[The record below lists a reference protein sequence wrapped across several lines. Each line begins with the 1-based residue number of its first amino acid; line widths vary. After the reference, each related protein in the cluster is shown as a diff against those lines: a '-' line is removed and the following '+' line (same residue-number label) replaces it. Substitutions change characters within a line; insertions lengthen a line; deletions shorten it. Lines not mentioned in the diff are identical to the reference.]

1 MRLLA
6 KVAQIAQIIEAK
18 APKRLAQEWDNPGL
32 QVGDP
37 AAEVSG
43 ILVALDLTDEI
54 LDESVQKRLNMVIC
68 HHPAIFQGIK
78 NLRLDL
84 PLGRRLSRALRE
96 NVAVYAAHTNLDA
109 AEDGVSQALAAEL
122 GLLDTAPF
130 GDGFEDKLFKI
141 VVFVPVGHQ
150 NQVREALSGAGAGF
164 IGNYSHCSFET
175 PGTGTFLPLEGANPF
190 IGRTGTLERVGEI
203 RVETIVPE
211 SRLARAVKSMIKVH
225 PYEEP
230 AYDLY
235 PLANQGRKFGLG
247 RVGKLSQPLSL
258 GDLAQLARERLHPQ
272 CLRVGGDLNR
282 EVVKVAVCGG
292 SGASL
297 IGQAAMLGA
306 DCLVTG
312 DIRHHE
318 ALEARDLGVALIDAG
333 HYATETVILP
343 RLVEFLQQ
351 HLSRLRLDTTVFA
364 AESGSDPMVSV

>member
-1 MRLLA
+1 MLA

-43 ILVALDLTDEI
+43 ILVALDFTDEI
-54 LDESVQKRLNMVIC
+54 LGEAVQKGLNMVIC
-68 HHPAIFQGIK
+68 HHPAIFKGIK

-84 PLGRRLSRALRE
+84 PLGRRLSRALRK

-130 GDGFEDKLFKI
+130 GGGFEDKLFKI

-190 IGRTGTLERVGEI
+190 IGRTGTLERVEEI

-247 RVGKLSQPLSL
+247 RVGKLSQPLRL